1 MLKEKKKKKKGEKE
15 NEKRR
20 KKIKIKMRNDIFMYS
35 IFLYLV
41 LISTFESYLF
51 GVFII
56 EDLCEVF
63 TRVFI
68 HWVTFSIHLEC

>member
-1 MLKEKKKKKKGEKE
+1 MPKEKKKKRKEKKKKE
-15 NEKRR
+15 EI
-20 KKIKIKMRNDIFMYS
+20 KIKIKMRNYIFLYS

-63 TRVFI
+63 MRVFI